1 VLVNPLIYVNEGLR
15 AGLTRASHMHLY
27 IVYPVL
33 ICFCA
38 SFLALGLR
46 KFRGRV
52 LS

>member
-1 VLVNPLIYVNEGLR
+1 
-15 AGLTRASHMHLY
+15 MHLY

-33 ICFCA
+33 IGFCA
-38 SFLALGLR
+38 AFLALGLR